1 MTCVTRNDT
10 MCTQAVTE
18 RKTDMNFYEQTSDL
32 VNKLSPTEQTLFNY
46 ILKNIHLV
54 KDMSIRELAEKCF
67 VSTTSIFRLVK
78 KLGYEGYAE
87 FTEALKETE
96 QESRKIHM
104 PSIVSADNYRDSYL
118 KNVIEAVKVITDE
131 KITKFNAIMS
141 RNPNIFIIAEGL
153 SHEVGR
159 YFYRLFTTM
168 GFNAEMP
175 DEEYEFASVLRR
187 VKRDDVLLVLS
198 YTGNNKSV
206 IKKIERIFAIAT
218 PIIVSL
224 TRADNNTIQNMS
236 DLNFYVFAD
245 EIDCQGVDVTSR
257 CGMIAIM
264 ETLLYKRLSA
274 DNSAIIE

>member
-10 MCTQAVTE
+10 LCTQTVTE
-18 RKTDMNFYEQTSDL
+18 RKMDMNFYEQTSDL

>member
-10 MCTQAVTE
+10 LCTQTVTE